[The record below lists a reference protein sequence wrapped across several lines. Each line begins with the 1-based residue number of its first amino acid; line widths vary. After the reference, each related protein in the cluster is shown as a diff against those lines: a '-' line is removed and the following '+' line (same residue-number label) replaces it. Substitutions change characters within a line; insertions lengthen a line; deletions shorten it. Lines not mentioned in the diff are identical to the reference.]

1 MYAFVNGRLDSIE
14 DGAVVIDNNGIGYY
28 INCSNNTIVQ
38 CGNIGNEVKLYT
50 KLIVREDDMSLC
62 GFYSIEERRMFEQ
75 LTSISGVGVKMALQI
90 LSSCSIKSLIL
101 AIVNSDVKVLTQAKG
116 IGKKVAER
124 IILELREKVDIT
136 DIVGVSDVGASRDV
150 NIKDSAVNDAVMALV
165 SLGYSKTEALNSVLK
180 AREKTVDVNGLITL
194 ALRSM
199 DR

>member
-1 MYAFVNGRLDSIE
+1 M
-14 DGAVVIDNNGIGYY
+14 
-28 INCSNNTIVQ
+28 
-38 CGNIGNEVKLYT
+38 
-50 KLIVREDDMSLC
+50 
-62 GFYSIEERRMFEQ
+62 
-75 LTSISGVGVKMALQI
+75 
-90 LSSCSIKSLIL
+90 
-101 AIVNSDVKVLTQAKG
+101 LTQAKG

-136 DIVGVSDVGASRDV
+136 DIVGVSDVGAAGDV

-180 AREKTVDVNGLITL
+180 AREKTDDVNGLITL

>member
-1 MYAFVNGRLDSIE
+1 
-14 DGAVVIDNNGIGYY
+14 
-28 INCSNNTIVQ
+28 
-38 CGNIGNEVKLYT
+38 
-50 KLIVREDDMSLC
+50 MSLC

-75 LTSISGVGVKMALQI
+75 LTSISGVGVKMALQV
-90 LSSCSIKSLIL
+90 LSSCNIKSLIL
-101 AIVNSDVKVLTQAKG
+101 AIANSDVKVLTQAKG

-136 DIVGVSDVGASRDV
+136 DIVGVSDVGAARDV

-180 AREKTVDVNGLITL
+180 AREKTDDVNGLITL

>member
-1 MYAFVNGRLDSIE
+1 MYAFVKGRLDSIE

-75 LTSISGVGVKMALQI
+75 LTSISGVGVKMALQV
-90 LSSCSIKSLIL
+90 LSSCNIKSLIL
-101 AIVNSDVKVLTQAKG
+101 AIANSDVKVLTQAKG
-116 IGKKVAER
+116 I
-124 IILELREKVDIT
+124 
-136 DIVGVSDVGASRDV
+136 DV

-180 AREKTVDVNGLITL
+180 AREKTDDVNGLITL